1 MEYKNKYI
9 LKWADGR
16 NEPIPGLEGASR
28 VILVDEERV
37 AAEDITFGYS
47 KYEPGTSIHK
57 RHSHPHAEELMY
69 ILSGR
74 GKAGV
79 HDEEFEVGE
88 GDTIWVP
95 RGAPHWFYNP
105 FDEPCDFIF
114 IYTRPTLKAA
124 GLQGA

>member
-1 MEYKNKYI
+1 MKQNNKFI
-9 LKWADGR
+9 LKLADGR
-16 NEPIPGLEGASR
+16 NEPIPDLEGASR
-28 VILVDEERV
+28 IILVDEERV

-47 KYEPGTSIHK
+47 KYEPGTSVHK
-57 RHSHPHAEELMY
+57 RHTHPHAEELMY

-79 HDEEFEVGE
+79 NDEEFDVAK

-105 FDEPCDFIF
+105 FDDPCDFIF
-114 IYTRPTLKAA
+114 LYTRSNLKAA
-124 GLQGA
+124 GLQKA